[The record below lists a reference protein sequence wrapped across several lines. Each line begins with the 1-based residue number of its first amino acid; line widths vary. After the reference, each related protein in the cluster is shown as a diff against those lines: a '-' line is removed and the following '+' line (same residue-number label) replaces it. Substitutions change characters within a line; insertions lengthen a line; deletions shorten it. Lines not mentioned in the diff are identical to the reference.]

1 MAYSRWEQLNGSRS
15 APLEVH
21 PSFKLV
27 LVRFLF
33 LGRSFHVPAR
43 RCFITPPGRHHS
55 APVIAPARGGGW
67 THTGG
72 CER

>member
-27 LVRFLF
+27 LVRFLSCVA
-33 LGRSFHVPAR
+33 RHPATG